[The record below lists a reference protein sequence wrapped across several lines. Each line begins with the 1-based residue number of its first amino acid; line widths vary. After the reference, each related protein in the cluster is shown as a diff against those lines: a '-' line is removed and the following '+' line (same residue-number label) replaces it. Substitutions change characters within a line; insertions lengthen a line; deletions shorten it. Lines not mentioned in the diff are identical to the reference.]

1 MYNTRTGIMLAYPF
15 EEKRLLK
22 WQPPYIVQPKYD
34 GERCRAVPIGE
45 GKHLLLSSQEN
56 PFFSVPHI
64 VEALEHLQTDLEL
77 DGELYCH
84 GLPFED
90 IHSIVGRTK
99 NLHPHHQM
107 IKYHVFDYISNEPQ
121 GVRLLKLRRLVM
133 ESKYNFPKHNF
144 IEVAPYYICNNFDAV
159 IDAYNRILENGYEG
173 IIVRHLNAPYVR
185 KRSTLMMKFK
195 PKQED
200 VYEITGVV
208 EEVSI
213 QGEAKNSLGAFI
225 CCGEDRTPFKVGT
238 GFTRE
243 QRRAYYERKE
253 VLVGKMV
260 RVSYQTLTSGKK
272 VPRFPVFIEVI
283 EE

>member
-1 MYNTRTGIMLAYPF
+1 MYNIRKGIQLAYPF

-64 VEALEHLQTDLEL
+64 AKALEHLGTDLEL

-90 IHSIVGRTK
+90 IHSIVGRTV

-107 IKYHVFDYISNEPQ
+107 IKYHIFDYVSDESQ
-121 GVRLLKLRRLVM
+121 SVRIGNLNGMRINGQECL
-133 ESKYNFPKHNF
+133 E
-144 IEVAPYYICNNFDAV
+144 IAPYYICQTFDEV
-159 IDAYNRILENGYEG
+159 IKSYEEILSRGYEG
-173 IIVRHLNAPYVR
+173 IIVRHFLAPYVR

-195 PKQED
+195 PKKED
-200 VYEITGVV
+200 IYEITGVV
-208 EEVSI
+208 EETTI
-213 QGEAKNSLGAFI
+213 EGKPKDSLGAFI

-243 QRRAYYERKE
+243 QRRDYWERSE
-253 VLVGKMV
+253 VLIGKRIKV
-260 RVSYQTLTSGKK
+260 LYQTLTTGKK
-272 VPRFPVFIEVI
+272 VPRFPVLKEVI
-283 EE
+283 EDE